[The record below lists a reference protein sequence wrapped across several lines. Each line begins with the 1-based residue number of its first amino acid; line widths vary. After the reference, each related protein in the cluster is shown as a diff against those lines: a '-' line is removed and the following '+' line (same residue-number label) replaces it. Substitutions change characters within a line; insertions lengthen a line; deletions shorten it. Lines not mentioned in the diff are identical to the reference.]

1 MKKITFI
8 LVLLSFLSFGCA
20 TTYNYA
26 NFKCSDC
33 YNQDSVKAAVIT
45 LLRENYKS
53 NYNYQITNFVE
64 HQDYYFVICEPT
76 NPLVRDGVLSISI
89 SKNQCELVKV
99 YNDP

>member
-1 MKKITFI
+1 MKKLILI
-8 LVLLSFLSFGCA
+8 LVLMNFLSFGCS
-20 TTYNYA
+20 TIKNFD

-53 NYNYQITNFVE
+53 NYNYQITHFVD

-76 NPLVRDGVLSISI
+76 NPLVRDGELLMSI
-89 SKNQCELVKV
+89 SKKHCKVKI
-99 YNDP
+99 NSDP